1 MVSIR
6 RNFLYNILLNVSRVV
21 FPLITAPYIS
31 RILEPTGV
39 GLYNFANTYSGYF
52 ALFALLGIPVYG
64 VREVSKIR
72 ESKEDLSEFVSDMYS
87 ISIVTT
93 VMISIVYVLTIFCI
107 PQLTQN
113 HIIFLVSGFILYV
126 APLRVDWYFSGLE
139 RFKYITIR
147 VLVIRF
153 ISIIC
158 MFVFVRTKQDLL
170 IYVIIGV
177 SGTIGG
183 DIWNYVMLCREG
195 IKPKFRIQKL
205 KRHINSLCILFA
217 SSLAVSVYSM
227 LDTIILG
234 FMTDYSEVGY
244 YNNANNLSRSL
255 LAIVTSLSAVAIP
268 RISYYASNS
277 NYKEIDILLQKS
289 FSIVSFLS
297 IPMMIGVICVASQ
310 FVPLFFGPN
319 FEGSIIPL
327 IIMSGVICVIG
338 FNNITGGQI
347 LIGLGCDKLFLKGI
361 LTGSVCNVI
370 LNIFMIR
377 HLGAIGASISSLT
390 AEIIIF
396 IISFLYVKYRTPVKL
411 IIPKKDICKTIISC
425 GVFYPLILGLSKL
438 FSGWLLI
445 ISYVAI
451 GFFVYILLQILMKNS
466 TLRLLPVNRFIK
478 MNI

>member
-195 IKPKFRIQKL
+195 IKPKFRIQKIE
-205 KRHINSLCILFA
+205 KAHQF
-217 SSLAVSVYSM
+217 SVY
-227 LDTIILG
+227 T
-234 FMTDYSEVGY
+234 FCV
-244 YNNANNLSRSL
+244 
-255 LAIVTSLSAVAIP
+255 V
-268 RISYYASNS
+268 IS
-277 NYKEIDILLQKS
+277 
-289 FSIVSFLS
+289 
-297 IPMMIGVICVASQ
+297 C
-310 FVPLFFGPN
+310 
-319 FEGSIIPL
+319 
-327 IIMSGVICVIG
+327 
-338 FNNITGGQI
+338 
-347 LIGLGCDKLFLKGI
+347 IGLF
-361 LTGSVCNVI
+361 
-370 LNIFMIR
+370 
-377 HLGAIGASISSLT
+377 HA
-390 AEIIIF
+390 
-396 IISFLYVKYRTPVKL
+396 
-411 IIPKKDICKTIISC
+411 
-425 GVFYPLILGLSKL
+425 
-438 FSGWLLI
+438 
-445 ISYVAI
+445 
-451 GFFVYILLQILMKNS
+451 
-466 TLRLLPVNRFIK
+466 
-478 MNI
+478 

>member
-1 MVSIR
+1 M
-6 RNFLYNILLNVSRVV
+6 
-21 FPLITAPYIS
+21 
-31 RILEPTGV
+31 
-39 GLYNFANTYSGYF
+39 
-52 ALFALLGIPVYG
+52 
-64 VREVSKIR
+64 
-72 ESKEDLSEFVSDMYS
+72 SDMYS

-227 LDTIILG
+227 LDTIMLG

-244 YNNANNLSRSL
+244 YNNANNLSKSL

-411 IIPKKDICKTIISC
+411 IIPKKRH
-425 GVFYPLILGLSKL
+425 
-438 FSGWLLI
+438 
-445 ISYVAI
+445 
-451 GFFVYILLQILMKNS
+451 M
-466 TLRLLPVNRFIK
+466 
-478 MNI
+478 